1 MRRRSRFASLLSV
14 IALTSLVA
22 CGNNRAPEIQ
32 PIGDQIAVVGIELS
46 FEVRA
51 SDADGDSLRFDFDAP
66 GLPDIKTKASLTA
79 FADGVA
85 IFRWTPTA
93 ADRNT
98 QPWAFDFRV
107 TDGKTT
113 STETVQITVSDAA
126 GSAPVFRKPL
136 GTGTTLDL
144 ATASCID
151 VDVLVE
157 DLDSTDVTL
166 AEEDPK
172 IDGAMLTQ
180 NGPFDGTWR
189 WCPTTAQ
196 KSAQDRFML
205 TLSATDGSGLATRKN
220 YLIVL
225 RSPPMTGCPG
235 AAPMIMHTVPG
246 AQSTASATIPITA
259 TVSDDKGIKQVLLYS
274 SDTMP
279 STPPNLAAM
288 AVTTMNRTAGTATS
302 GTYSAGLPSPVA
314 TAAAGTT
321 KTVYY
326 FIVADD
332 DDDPNG
338 KCDHSTTAPTNGT
351 YSVAVTNPG
360 VEMGA
365 GVCVQC
371 QTDTDCGTVDDNC
384 INIGGGSLWFCSRA
398 CGGSFPRCPN
408 GYNCSTNNVTS
419 IDGKSAR
426 QCVPTTNSC
435 LPPCVDDTLEEND
448 SRTMITNATSA
459 SFPTTEQQNLMLCYT
474 KGGDSDDDWYAVNAA
489 AGAGAGVYAHASF
502 IAGSGFADVDL
513 QVTDST
519 GTILGRS
526 YGTGDTEIIALCGN
540 TGTHYLRVFTF
551 DSPPINDNLYDLVF
565 VGKDDPQEPN
575 DTYAT
580 GTSVGLFSA
589 GTKTFLGNLCPN
601 TQDWYRSVRTIN
613 ETITVNLYFDPLEG
627 DLDLVLFNDG
637 GATVLKTGMPLLK
650 MGTSTVLG
658 ETLSYKVPSGAP
670 VLGIQV
676 KGKTTTSTA
685 KYTLE
690 IVVTGP

>member
-1 MRRRSRFASLLSV
+1 VA
-14 IALTSLVA
+14 AAAA
-22 CGNNRAPEIQ
+22 CGNNRAPELQ
-32 PIGDQIAVVGIELS
+32 PIGDQVAVVGEELS

-51 SDADGDSLRFDFDAP
+51 SDPDGDSLRFDFDAP
-66 GLPDIKTKASLTA
+66 GLPDIKSKATLTA

-107 TDGKTT
+107 TDGKAT

-126 GSAPVFRKPL
+126 GAAPVFRKPL

-151 VDVLVE
+151 VEILVE
-157 DLDSTDVTL
+157 DLDSTDVTI

-172 IDGAMLTQ
+172 IAGATLTQ
-180 NGPFDGTWR
+180 TGPFEATWR
-189 WCPTTAQ
+189 WCPSQTQ
-196 KSAQDRFML
+196 KDTQDRFML
-205 TLSATDGSGLATRKN
+205 TLSATDASGLATRKN
-220 YLIVL
+220 YLVVL
-225 RSPPMTGCPG
+225 RTPPMTGCPG
-235 AAPMIMHTVPG
+235 AAPVVMHTAPG

-259 TVSDDKGIKQVLLYS
+259 MVSDDKGIKQVLLYS

-279 STPPNLAAM
+279 TTPPNLAAM
-288 AVTTMNRTAGTATS
+288 AVTTMTRTSGTVTS

-338 KCDHSTTAPTNGT
+338 KCDHSTTAPATGT

-371 QTDTDCGTVDDNC
+371 QRDSDCGGVDDNC
-384 INIGGGSLWFCSRA
+384 ITIGGGPLTFCSRA

-408 GYNCSTNNVTS
+408 GYNCSTSNVTS
-419 IDGKSAR
+419 VDGKSAR
-426 QCVPTTNSC
+426 QCIPTSGSC
-435 LPPCVDDTLEEND
+435 LPPCTDDALEQND
-448 SRTMITNATSA
+448 SRTTITNTTSA
-459 SFPTTEQQNLMLCYT
+459 SFPTTEQQSLMFCYT
-474 KGGDSDDDWYAVNAA
+474 PGGGPDEDWYAVDAA
-489 AGAGAGVYAHASF
+489 AGPGAGVYARATF
-502 IAGSGFADVDL
+502 LADPGFADLDL
-513 QVTDST
+513 QITDST
-519 GTILGRS
+519 GAILGRS
-526 YGTGDTEIIALCGN
+526 YGVDDTEIIALCGN
-540 TGTHYLRVFTF
+540 TGKHYLRVFTF
-551 DSPPINDNLYDLVF
+551 DSPPVKDNLYDLIF

-575 DTYAT
+575 DTSATAT
-580 GTSVGLFSA
+580 GVGLFSA
-589 GTKTFLGNLCPN
+589 GTKTFYGNLCPN
-601 TQDWYRSVRTIN
+601 TQDWFKSALIAGDVY
-613 ETITVNLYFDPLEG
+613 TVNLKFDPAEG
-627 DLDLVLFNDG
+627 DLDLTLFDTDG
-637 GATVLKTGMPLLK
+637 TTVLATGTPAAF
-650 MGTSTVLG
+650 G
-658 ETLSYKVPSGAP
+658 ETLTYTVPA
-670 VLGIQV
+670 
-676 KGKTTTSTA
+676 GKTPRAKTRIMGHTTTAKA

-690 IVVTGP
+690 VKLQ